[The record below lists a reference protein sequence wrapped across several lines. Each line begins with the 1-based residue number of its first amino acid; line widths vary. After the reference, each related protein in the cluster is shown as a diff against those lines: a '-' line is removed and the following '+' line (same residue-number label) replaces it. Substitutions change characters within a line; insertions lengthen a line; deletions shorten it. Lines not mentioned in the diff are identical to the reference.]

1 MKKSTLTLT
10 SIYLV
15 VFLIFSAFSTS
26 AVSVGTENKYLFE
39 EIFIER
45 LDIEMGSGE
54 EMIYWYEELFYY
66 SSDNS
71 ESTPDY
77 ALVKACYPVVSDTLI
92 SSEFGEYIIM
102 TGPYSPYKHGYHIY
116 TPSDDKIYTLEE
128 AYHAEIDGIEKA
140 LEFLNGTT
148 IAMIGD
154 ADANF
159 TLNIKDATWIQKS
172 IAKYSDLPKRHEW
185 NELAFDA
192 CDFNRD
198 DKINIKDATAI
209 QKHLAK
215 IDY

>member
-1 MKKSTLTLT
+1 MRKKKIKSKVVIFLLIIIVIVYIFAYCNAR
-10 SIYLV
+10 SEFNRGEVVIYEKGDTVEYGGLEYK
-15 VFLIFSAFSTS
+15 FSA
-26 AVSVGTENKYLFE
+26 
-39 EIFIER
+39 
-45 LDIEMGSGE
+45 
-54 EMIYWYEELFYY
+54 
-66 SSDNS
+66 
-71 ESTPDY
+71 
-77 ALVKACYPVVSDTLI
+77 
-92 SSEFGEYIIM
+92 
-102 TGPYSPYKHGYHIY
+102 
-116 TPSDDKIYTLEE
+116 KIYTLEE